1 MISINSMDI
10 LIICVVSDT
19 FDHNQA
25 NFIVGLEQYCE
36 KFGFAFSIRS
46 FDSSKYKHDKEIVS
60 LPAYHLYESNKFEL
74 TGYGDIYS
82 LKCYMEKKRNKPV
95 GLLRKLIKALSPTKS
110 PLKTDS
116 ITSINR

>member
-1 MISINSMDI
+1 MDI

-36 KFGFAFSIRS
+36 KFGFAFTIRS

-60 LPAYHLYESNKFEL
+60 LPAYHLYDSNTFEL

-95 GLLRKLIKALSPTKS
+95 SLLRKLIKALSPTKS

>member
-1 MISINSMDI
+1 MDI

-25 NFIVGLEQYCE
+25 SFIVGLEQYCE
-36 KFGFAFSIRS
+36 KFGFAFTIRS
-46 FDSSKYKHDKEIVS
+46 FDSLKYKHDKEIVS
-60 LPAYHLYESNKFEL
+60 LPAYHLYDSNRFEL

-95 GLLRKLIKALSPTKS
+95 GILRKLIKALSPAKA

-116 ITSINR
+116 IVSINR